1 MIMAGSIERDQ
12 IIDPYKIQNLAGQDQ
27 FRDYYSAYEIDTGKP
42 IMLAVL
48 RQEYAEFDLFNKDY
62 LHRTQSLTQIRHPNL
77 MTYLQTGVLNDSRP
91 YVAVEPV
98 SGFPLS
104 ERLERLSQGQE
115 LAHATYA
122 LTLVKQITSGLVL
135 LERLNLY
142 HYALTPDHV
151 LLKSVTVKNEGSVL
165 VTDLDIPSQVP
176 AEFLEQNESARAY
189 LSPEQVAG
197 HNIDGR
203 SHVYS
208 LGVML
213 HELLCG
219 EVPDQPITPWS
230 KLWSTFRGGSTLA
243 QKRPNLAP
251 ETCSLVE
258 QSLNKNPKRRFASLE
273 SFQRALDRAL
283 AVEEAPV
290 HTLTAEP
297 ASPPRRTF
305 MIPIAML
312 VVCIILGLL
321 GVWFVPG
328 LRTNPASS
336 EALASGEL
344 PTTSAA
350 TETAQ
355 ATSSPTPRQTATSLP
370 SPTPTEEILLRTS
383 TVEEK
388 QINESPLVTELY
400 ESPQPS
406 DTPLPEVADTAT
418 ATATATLPPTETPE
432 ATEVPKPAFR
442 ILTNSANVRA
452 GPGTNYDPI
461 TYVYQGQSLEIIGRS
476 NGDYI
481 WLNVLTESGV
491 PGWVAVEVGELDWPN
506 DLLEIQIA
514 ATIPPPPTPTMTATP
529 TNTPV
534 PPTATP
540 LSPSGSGDG
549 GGDTGG
555 GNGGGSNRPRSTPTP
570 PF

>member
-1 MIMAGSIERDQ
+1 MAGSIERDQ

-42 IMLAVL
+42 ITLAVL
-48 RQEYAEFDLFNKDY
+48 RQEYADFDLFNKDY
-62 LHRTQSLTQIRHPNL
+62 LHRIQSLIQIRHPNL
-77 MTYLQTGVLNDSRP
+77 TTYLQTGVLIDSRP

-104 ERLERLSQGQE
+104 ERLERLAQGQDH
-115 LAHATYA
+115 AHATYA
-122 LTLVKQITSGLVL
+122 LTLVKQIASGLVL

-151 LLKSVTVKNEGSVL
+151 LLKSVTLKNEGSVV
-165 VTDLDIPSQVP
+165 VTDLDIPSKFS
-176 AEFLEQNESARAY
+176 AEFIDQNESAGDY
-189 LSPEQVAG
+189 LSPEQRAG

-203 SHVYS
+203 SHMYS

-219 EVPDQPITPWS
+219 EVPDQPMTPWR
-230 KLWSTFRGGSTLA
+230 KLWSTFRGGSMLA

-273 SFQRALDRAL
+273 EFQRALDRAL

-297 ASPPRRTF
+297 ASQPRRTF

-312 VVCIILGLL
+312 AVCIVLGLL

-328 LRTNPASS
+328 LRSNPASS
-336 EALASGEL
+336 EALASGEITTINTPTETPQ
-344 PTTSAA
+344 PTTSPMP
-350 TETAQ
+350 E
-355 ATSSPTPRQTATSLP
+355 QTATPLP
-370 SPTPTEEILLRTS
+370 SPTPTEEPLLRTS
-383 TVEEK
+383 TAEGSLSE
-388 QINESPLVTELY
+388 ESPLVTELY
-400 ESPQPS
+400 ESPQS
-406 DTPLPEVADTAT
+406 SETPLPEVVDT
-418 ATATATLPPTETPE
+418 ATATATLPPTDTPEPIETPE
-432 ATEVPKPAFR
+432 PAFR

-452 GPGTNYDPI
+452 GPGINYDPI
-461 TYVYQGQSLEIIGRS
+461 AYVYQGERLEIIGRS
-476 NGDYI
+476 NGEYI

-506 DLLEIQIA
+506 NLLQIQVA

-540 LSPSGSGDG
+540 LSTSGSGDG
-549 GGDTGG
+549 GGDSGG
-555 GNGGGSNRPRSTPTP
+555 GNGGGSNRPGPTPTP